1 MYLIFYYLLH
11 SGKWRRILI
20 DDKERRK
27 AVLNVFFYY
36 IICLVPS
43 KYVNGA

>member
-1 MYLIFYYLLH
+1 MTRSEEKLFLMF
-11 SGKWRRILI
+11 
-20 DDKERRK
+20 
-27 AVLNVFFYY
+27 FFYY